1 MANEL
6 TVSTVVAYEKG
17 NVTIQSLTTR
27 KQITV
32 TGNVLVEGVQS
43 IGTSEET
50 LALGEVATPLAG
62 YAWFYNTDATNY
74 VEIGNATGAYQIKLK
89 AGEPAVLRLDGWAG
103 IYAKANTAAVL
114 LQYRLF
120 SD

>member
-6 TVSTVVAYEKG
+6 TVTTVTAYAKG
-17 NVTIQSLTTR
+17 NAKVQSLTTT
-27 KQITV
+27 KSVTV
-32 TGNVLVEGVQS
+32 TGNVLVESVQS

-50 LALGEVATPLAG
+50 LALGEVATNLAG
-62 YAWFYNTDATNY
+62 YVWLYNTDATNY
-74 VEIGNATGAYQIKLK
+74 VEIGKATGDYTVKLK
-89 AGEPAVLRLDGWAG
+89 AGEPAMFRLDAWPA

>member
-1 MANEL
+1 MADEL
-6 TVSTVVAYEKG
+6 SITTVTDYEKG
-17 NVTIQSLTTR
+17 NVKLQSLTTR
-27 KQITV
+27 KSVTV
-32 TGNVLVEGVQS
+32 TGNIVLDAVQS

-50 LALGEVATPLAG
+50 LALGEVATALVG
-62 YAWFYNTDATNY
+62 YAWFYNSDATNF
-74 VEIGNATGAYQIKLK
+74 VEIGNATTAYQIKLK
-89 AGEPAVLRLDGWAG
+89 AGEMALLRLDGWAG

>member
-1 MANEL
+1 MASEL
-6 TVSTVVAYEKG
+6 SVTVATSYTKG
-17 NVTIQSLTTR
+17 NVSVPSLSIR
-27 KQITV
+27 KDVTV
-32 TGNVLVEGVQS
+32 TGNVLVDAVQS

-50 LALGEVATPLAG
+50 LALGEVATNLAG
-62 YAWFYNTDATNY
+62 HLFIYNTDSTNY

-89 AGEPAVLRLDGWAG
+89 AGEVALLRLDAWAA

>member
-6 TVSTVVAYEKG
+6 TITTVTAYEKG
-17 NVTIQSLTTR
+17 NVEVPTLTVR
-27 KQITV
+27 KQVTV
-32 TGNVLVEGVQS
+32 TGNVLVDAVQS

-50 LALGEVATPLAG
+50 LALGEVATALVG
-62 YAWFYNTDATNY
+62 YVWFYNTDSTNY

-89 AGEPAVLRLDGWAG
+89 AGEVAVLRLDSWAA

>member
-1 MANEL
+1 MASEL
-6 TVSTVVAYEKG
+6 TLTTVTAYRKG
-17 NVTIQSLTTR
+17 NVIVQSLTTS
-27 KQITV
+27 KQVTV
-32 TGNVLVEGVQS
+32 TGNVLVEAVQS
-43 IGTSEET
+43 VGTSEET
-50 LALGEVATPLAG
+50 LALGEVATNLAG

-89 AGEPAVLRLDGWAG
+89 AGEMALLRLDAWAG
-103 IYAKANTAAVL
+103 IYARANTAAVL

>member
-1 MANEL
+1 MASEL
-6 TVSTVVAYEKG
+6 TITTVTSYSKG
-17 NVTIQSLTTR
+17 NVAIQSNTTR

-32 TGNVLVEGVQS
+32 TGNVAVEAVQS

-50 LALGEVATPLAG
+50 LALGEVATNLAG

-89 AGEPAVLRLDGWAG
+89 AGEVALLRLDAWAA

>member
-6 TVSTVVAYEKG
+6 TVTTVTAYEKG
-17 NVTIQSLTTR
+17 NVEVPSLTTR
-27 KQITV
+27 KQVTV
-32 TGNVLVEGVQS
+32 TGNVLVDAVQS

-50 LALGEVATPLAG
+50 LALGEVATALVG
-62 YAWFYNTDATNY
+62 YVWFYNTDSTNY

-89 AGEPAVLRLDGWAG
+89 AGEVAVLRLDSWAA